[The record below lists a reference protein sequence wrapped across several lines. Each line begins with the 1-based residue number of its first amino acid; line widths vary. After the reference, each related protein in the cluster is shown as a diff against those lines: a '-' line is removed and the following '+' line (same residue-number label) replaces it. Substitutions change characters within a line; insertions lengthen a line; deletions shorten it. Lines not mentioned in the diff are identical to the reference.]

1 MLICPAGGSVASD
14 EPSAECP
21 VEGDL
26 IHWVADY
33 CMASIGTDDEIAASD
48 CIDSERRRVFDG
60 ECAAK
65 LHYKRAMYELA
76 VKYHSRPAPIAACV
90 ADRSFMG
97 HTVRNRGIGGLS
109 VAYVAHEFV
118 PGVVN
123 QRPSLGLATTSSGPS
138 VPSKTYTSAVSA
150 FVTINWG
157 CNCHS

>member
-1 MLICPAGGSVASD
+1 MGHRGGYRREACNDYRYNRRMPPSSTMNRALMLAAMLICPAGGSVASD

-65 LHYKRAMYELA
+65 LHYKRTMCKLA

-97 HTVRNRGIGGLS
+97 HTVRNRGIG
-109 VAYVAHEFV
+109 
-118 PGVVN
+118 N
-123 QRPSLGLATTSSGPS
+123 
-138 VPSKTYTSAVSA
+138 
-150 FVTINWG
+150 
-157 CNCHS
+157 